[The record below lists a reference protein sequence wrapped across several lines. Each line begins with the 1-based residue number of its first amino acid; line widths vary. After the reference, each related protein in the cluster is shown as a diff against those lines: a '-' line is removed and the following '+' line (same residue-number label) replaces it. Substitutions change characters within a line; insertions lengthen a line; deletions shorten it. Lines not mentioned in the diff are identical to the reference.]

1 MSQQGC
7 GHHHHYHYHQL
18 RPWVDRRVFI
28 EFKWVRFGVYTSSWH
43 IYHHQG
49 HLGTRTVS
57 ILQSSLGS
65 RSHSSAGMFC
75 TSWRASSRQTWTDA
89 WSSLSIAQN
98 CVRVWRKSEPDR
110 CVIVTCNRSTLC
122 SGLEKFTFSVFLKTQ
137 LDGAQ
142 MSLGTC
148 DTIVGKHHLKWEDLK
163 KWPWRSFHFV
173 CDPKNGCYLPSCRKF
188 QDSPSSQFFSRGC
201 TENVKIEMFFWNI
214 HGAGESCNFFCSRYE
229 KQNDVFNFNHSV
241 FLSW

>member
-1 MSQQGC
+1 M
-7 GHHHHYHYHQL
+7 
-18 RPWVDRRVFI
+18 DRRVFI

-75 TSWRASSRQTWTDA
+75 TSWRASSRQTWKDA
-89 WSSLSIAQN
+89 GLSLSLAQN
-98 CVRVWRKSEPDR
+98 CVRV
-110 CVIVTCNRSTLC
+110 V
-122 SGLEKFTFSVFLKTQ
+122 EKVTFSVILKTQ
-137 LDGAQ
+137 FEGAQ
-142 MSLGTC
+142 MSLGTW
-148 DTIVGKHHLKWEDLK
+148 DTIVGNHHLKWVDLK
-163 KWPWRSFHFV
+163 KWPWRTFHFV

-201 TENVKIEMFFWNI
+201 TESVKINKFFLE
-214 HGAGESCNFFCSRYE
+214 HTRCNR
-229 KQNDVFNFNHSV
+229 K
-241 FLSW
+241 L

>member
-7 GHHHHYHYHQL
+7 GHHHYHYHRL
-18 RPWVDRRVFI
+18 RPWVDRRVLI
-28 EFKWVRFGVYTSSWH
+28 EFRWVYLGVYTSSQH

-75 TSWRASSRQTWTDA
+75 TSWRASSRQTWKDG
-89 WSSLSIAQN
+89 
-98 CVRVWRKSEPDR
+98 
-110 CVIVTCNRSTLC
+110 CVIFTFNCSKLC
-122 SGLEKFTFSVFLKTQ
+122 SCVEKVTFSVFLKTQ

-142 MSLGTC
+142 MSLGTW
-148 DTIVGKHHLKWEDLK
+148 DTIVGKHHLKWVDLK
-163 KWPWRSFHFV
+163 KWPWRTFHFV
-173 CDPKNGCYLPSCRKF
+173 CDPKNGCYSPSCRKF

-201 TENVKIEMFFWNI
+201 TENVKIKMFFWNI
-214 HGAGESCNFFCSRYE
+214 HGAGESCNFFCSRYSGCW
-229 KQNDVFNFNHSV
+229 KTKRCFHF
-241 FLSW
+241 